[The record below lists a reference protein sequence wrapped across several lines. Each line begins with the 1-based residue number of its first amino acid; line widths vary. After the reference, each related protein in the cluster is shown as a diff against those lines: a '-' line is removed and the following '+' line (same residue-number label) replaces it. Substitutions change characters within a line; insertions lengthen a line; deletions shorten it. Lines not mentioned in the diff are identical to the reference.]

1 MSDIPEGFERAR
13 FSTPFLDMAG
23 PYYVRNDDDRI
34 VVGTRIH
41 EGQINHIKV
50 AHGGVLS
57 TLADVALSLQVH
69 EAERPRLPV
78 ATMSLNSNFL
88 AGANLGDW
96 VEAFATIDR
105 MSKRTAYC
113 SGRILCGDKV
123 LMTMSAVFAILRK

>member
-1 MSDIPEGFERAR
+1 
-13 FSTPFLDMAG
+13 MAG
-23 PYYVRNDDDRI
+23 PYYVRQDDDCI
-34 VVGTRIH
+34 VVGARIH

-50 AHGGVLS
+50 AHGGVLG

-78 ATMSLNSNFL
+78 ATMSLNTNYL
-88 AGANLGDW
+88 AAAKLYDW
-96 VEAFATIDR
+96 VEAYTTIDR

-113 SGRILCGDKV
+113 SGRILCGEKV

>member
-13 FSTPFLDMAG
+13 FSNPFLDMAG

-34 VVGTRIH
+34 VVATRIH
-41 EGQINHIKV
+41 DGQINHIKV
-50 AHGGVLS
+50 AHGGVLT

-123 LMTMSAVFAILRK
+123 LMTMTAVFAILRK